1 MSEDPIAALRA
12 SHERLAAIVAGLTP
26 EQETASAYPSE
37 WSIAQV
43 LSHIGSGAEIMALA
57 FDAALNGTPAPG
69 REAYPAIWDRW
80 NAKAPSDQVRDG
92 IESDRQLVARFESL
106 DADQRARLRF
116 ASFVGEVEADRLAL
130 LRLNEHAVHTWDV
143 AVALDPTA
151 TIGPEAVGLVA
162 DNLALVAGFSGKA
175 EALAGVVVQVTTSDP
190 DREFTL
196 TFDSAVSLQPGR
208 AAAANAEL
216 ALPAEAFIRL
226 VYGRLDPAH
235 TPAVTATGVALDDLR
250 RAFPGF

>member
-26 EQETASAYPSE
+26 EQETAQAYPSE

-43 LSHIGSGAEIMALA
+43 LSHIGSGAEIMAQA
-57 FDAALNGTPAPG
+57 FDAALAGTPAPG
-69 REAYPAIWDRW
+69 RETYPAIWDRW
-80 NAKAPSDQVRDG
+80 NAKAPSAQVRDG
-92 IESDRQLVARFESL
+92 IESDRQLVARFEAL

-116 ASFVGEVEADRLAL
+116 TSFAGEVDADRLAT

-151 TIGPEAVGLVA
+151 TIGAEAVGLVV

-175 EALAGVVVQVTTSDP
+175 EGLSGRVVQVTTTDP

-196 TFDSAVSLQPGR
+196 TFDATVSLHPGR
-208 AAAANAEL
+208 AAAATAEL
-216 ALPAEAFIRL
+216 VLPAEAFIRL

-235 TPAVTATGVALDDLR
+235 TPPVTVTGIELDELR

>member
-26 EQETASAYPSE
+26 EQETAPAYPTE

-43 LSHIGSGAEIMALA
+43 LSHIGSGAEIMAQA
-57 FDAALNGTPAPG
+57 FDAALAGTPAPG
-69 REAYPAIWDRW
+69 RETYPAIWDRW

-92 IESDRQLVARFESL
+92 IESDRRLVERFEAL
-106 DADQRARLRF
+106 TADQRAGLRF
-116 ASFVGEVEADRLAL
+116 TSFAGEVDADQFAR

-143 AVALDPTA
+143 AVVLDPTA
-151 TIGPEAVGLVA
+151 TIGAEAVGPVV

-175 EALAGVVVQVTTSDP
+175 DGLSGVVQVTTTDP
-190 DREFTL
+190 GREFTL
-196 TFDSAVSLQPGR
+196 TFGPTVSLQPGR
-208 AAAANAEL
+208 AEAPVAEL

-235 TPAVTATGVALDDLR
+235 TPPVTATGIALDDLR

>member
-1 MSEDPIAALRA
+1 MSEDAIGALRA
-12 SHERLAAIVAGLTP
+12 SHDRLAAIVAGLTP
-26 EQETASAYPSE
+26 EQETAPAYPSE

-57 FDAALNGTPAPG
+57 FDAALAGTPVPG

-80 NAKAPSDQVRDG
+80 NAKAPRDQVRDG
-92 IESDRQLVARFESL
+92 IESDRQLVARFEAL
-106 DADQRARLRF
+106 DADQRSRLRF
-116 ASFVGEVEADRLAL
+116 ASFVGEVDADRLAR

-151 TIGPEAVGLVA
+151 TIGAEAVGLVV
-162 DNLALVAGFSGKA
+162 DSLARVAGFSGRA
-175 EALAGVVVQVTTSDP
+175 DGLSGVVQVTTTDP
-190 DREFTL
+190 EREFTL
-196 TFDSAVSLQPGR
+196 TFGPTVSLEPGR
-208 AAAANAEL
+208 AEAATAEL

-235 TPAVTATGVALDDLR
+235 TPPVTATGIALDDLR

>member
-12 SHERLAAIVAGLTP
+12 SHDRLAAIVAGLTP
-26 EQETASAYPSE
+26 EQETAQAYPSE